1 MGEAAEGLRQGDT
14 AGALDRQADAID
26 SLREGMREMGEDLR
40 RAEGTGEGEQGQLEG
55 EATAEGG
62 RDPLGRPSGGRG
74 GIGTDENM
82 VPEADSAARARA
94 LLDEIRRRVGEQMRP
109 KIELDYLQRLL
120 DLF

>member
-1 MGEAAEGLRQGDT
+1 GQDG
-14 AGALDRQADAID
+14 
-26 SLREGMREMGEDLR
+26 
-40 RAEGTGEGEQGQLEG
+40 QGQLEG
-55 EATAEGG
+55 SAAAENG

-82 VPEADSAARARA
+82 LPEVDSAARARA

-109 KIELDYLQRLL
+109 ELELDYLRRLL